1 MMEKSWK
8 FGGLKFGVVEV
19 SVVVVDDDDVI
30 VVVVVVVR
38 GSLCCIHLV
47 LSLPLKNGMPNQLL
61 LVPSHSP
68 LLLLSNFT
76 TTPITRQL
84 PSH

>member
-19 SVVVVDDDDVI
+19 SDVVVDDDDD
-30 VVVVVVVR
+30 VVR
-38 GSLCCIHLV
+38 GSLCSIHLV

-61 LVPSHSP
+61 LVPSHPP

-84 PSH
+84 PSP